1 MSSTVRRVKG
11 KPNRGG
17 GRGGKHNSAGRG
29 SGSGRGRGN
38 AKPGFKPSHNGQRGG
53 GGGGSGGRGSSASG
67 RGTSGGQYTKPPA
80 SQKKQ
85 TFSIWSDDDDEDDFD
100 DDFDDVYADFIDDA
114 VVVNQSQS
122 RSSYSSSR
130 PVPSSGSYKQ
140 KNEERKLPQK
150 ITDSSSR
157 PSAAR
162 PPKFHGDI
170 RKVKMQKLHMQPQNQ
185 EMVRDVLH
193 ELQGQAFM
201 SKDLDEYEDSQ
212 ARKDGRFWMEAKQLQ
227 IQEFQVNSVTVGNTE
242 ETYTEVIN
250 KYSMRKLLRYGF
262 HKYHCLAALEASN
275 GELDIALEALLT
287 QCFLYDSSSANDKD
301 LTSITTQSFIEQRQ
315 EEALALS
322 SIYGEDFLERIPNH
336 VWVLKLQLRH
346 MNEFVD
352 EQYRSKIKA
361 EKKSKP
367 LVRNEDI
374 CEFFLR
380 GNCRYGTRC
389 RKTHD
394 KAEEKSKTSFVP
406 EEELPDNKFYEL
418 EIRFPDDNKY
428 PYEPPLVAFLS
439 TNDKLPYSKCLNISK
454 RLFQE
459 AVSYAENDS
468 PSVFGI
474 VSVLEDEGEV
484 VDMLMKTPL
493 PLSQATI
500 VDNLTLRQR
509 SNQKKDVVAETED
522 KKNQPPDVE
531 KNEQR
536 SKRLPQENASKSTKD
551 YKPTQY
557 DPKYVEREN
566 RKLKDKFKKTKT
578 SNSYLSMLSQ
588 RQNLPAW
595 SEQDKILKILKNN
608 QVVVVSGMTGCGKT
622 TQVPQFILD
631 ASLKEVG
638 PNLCNI
644 VCTQPRR
651 ISAIAV
657 AERVANERADR
668 IKGIVGYQIRL
679 ENMQSSSTRL
689 LFCTTGILLRRL
701 EGDFSLDGI
710 THVIVDE
717 VHERSEESDFLIMIL
732 RNLLEKRKDL
742 KVILMSATL
751 NAELFSNYFGGC
763 PVIDIP
769 GKTFPVQQYFLED
782 AIEFTRFVVEENSA
796 YSRPVK
802 RKAQTTSESAAK
814 ELTKGNFSGSVWD
827 EVEEAMQSTTAFRP
841 PEDHMKDWNI
851 TKKQLAYRYAEHSN
865 STIKSLSILDHDK
878 INYDLI
884 EELIAWIVEGDHEFP
899 KEGAILVFLPGLA
912 EITTL
917 FDRLKATM
925 SSPKSTIKYKL
936 VPLHSSLS
944 SEDQNSVFEKAKDGF
959 RKVVISTNIA
969 ETSVTID
976 DVVFVI
982 DAGKMKEKRYDSS
995 KSMESLE
1002 TTWVSQANALQ
1013 RKGRAGRVM
1022 SGVAFHM
1029 FTSHTF
1035 RAWLREQP
1043 IPEIQRVPLEQVVL
1057 KIKMLKVF
1065 NGLLVKT
1072 VFSRLLEP
1080 PPDSN
1085 ISDAIT
1091 RLCNLGALNKDQQL
1105 TALGYHLAS
1114 LPVDVRIGKL
1124 MLFGAIFRC
1133 LDPVLTIA
1141 AVLSYRSP
1149 FVAPFGKK
1157 EEADKKRKEFAEGNS
1172 DHITLLKA
1180 YKGWATVTNRKF
1192 SSGFQYCHANFLSI
1206 KTLQMLASMKHQF
1219 AELLS
1224 DIGFISEN
1232 LSAKRMDRMAGG
1244 RSDVVAKSVAPEANI
1259 NAENNRLVI
1268 AVLCA
1273 ALYPNIVQVMTPES
1287 KFSQTKAGSM
1297 PLASKVEQIRL
1308 KTQQDGYVSIHPS
1321 SVNFQVGHFESP
1333 YLIYHE
1339 KIKTSKVYIRDCSMV
1354 SVYPLL
1360 LFGGYSLNLD
1370 LVQGTFIMSI
1380 DDGWI
1385 KFQVNDHKVG
1395 EMIKELRSELD
1406 LLMTDK
1412 IEDPSLDLMTCPRG
1426 SRIIAAIVQLIT
1438 TQ

>member
-1 MSSTVRRVKG
+1 MSSAVRVKG

-17 GRGGKHNSAGRG
+17 GRGKHNSGRGGGGAKPKTGGGGDGRGGRGRSRGRARGRARGSSSAGRG
-29 SGSGRGRGN
+29 GPGGNNGLRGRPPN
-38 AKPGFKPSHNGQRGG
+38 TSHKKVHTTMN
-53 GGGGSGGRGSSASG
+53 S
-67 RGTSGGQYTKPPA
+67 QYL
-80 SQKKQ
+80 
-85 TFSIWSDDDDEDDFD
+85 FGEDDEDSDEDYNNDFEDGYD
-100 DDFDDVYADFIDDA
+100 DDFDDIYADFIDDDP
-114 VVVNQSQS
+114 VIKSQP
-122 RSSYSSSR
+122 RPTHNSYSNS
-130 PVPSSGSYKQ
+130 PSS
-140 KNEERKLPQK
+140 
-150 ITDSSSR
+150 SSSFKRNEHRNSSMKHSSDR
-157 PSAAR
+157 PKPSFTPNTSNVR
-162 PPKFHGDI
+162 KPKFWGDV
-170 RKVKMQKLHMQPQNQ
+170 RKVKMQQLHMQPQNQ

-193 ELQGQAFM
+193 ELHGQEFM
-201 SKDLDEYEDSQ
+201 SKHTDDYEDSHV
-212 ARKDGRFWMEAKQLQ
+212 RSDSRYWMATKQLK
-227 IQEFQVNSVTVGNTE
+227 IQEFQANSLAEENTDKTSPE
-242 ETYTEVIN
+242 FMN
-250 KYSMRKLLRYGF
+250 KYSLRKLLRYGF
-262 HKYHCLAALEASN
+262 HKDHCLLALEESN
-275 GELDIALEALLT
+275 GELDVALEVLLS
-287 QCFLYDSSSANDKD
+287 QCYQGDISAANLIDDSTISMDSC
-301 LTSITTQSFIEQRQ
+301 IEQRQ
-315 EEALALS
+315 EEAIALS
-322 SIYGEDFLERIPNH
+322 SIYGDDFQERIPNR
-336 VWVLKLQLRH
+336 VWILKLQLQH
-346 MNEFVD
+346 MNEFVG
-352 EQYRSKIKA
+352 EQYQAQIKA

-367 LVRNEDI
+367 HVRIEDI

-380 GNCRYGTRC
+380 GNCRYGARC
-389 RKTHD
+389 WKTHA
-394 KAEEKSKTSFVP
+394 KPEEKSKISFVP
-406 EEELPDNKFYEL
+406 EEELSDTKFYEI
-418 EIRFPDDNKY
+418 EVRFPENNKY
-428 PYEPPLVAFLS
+428 PNEPPLVAFLS
-439 TNDKLPYSKCLNISK
+439 SNDKLSYSKCLNISK

-459 AVSYAENDS
+459 AVSHAENAS

-474 VSVLEDEGEV
+474 VSLLEDESQV
-484 VDMLMKTPL
+484 VDMLMQTAL
-493 PLSQATI
+493 PLSLPVPVQIPRRSAHPKKVVP
-500 VDNLTLRQR
+500 VD
-509 SNQKKDVVAETED
+509 SDMKDVE
-522 KKNQPPDVE
+522 E
-531 KNEQR
+531 KELKPEN
-536 SKRLPQENASKSTKD
+536 LPQESMKNQSKD
-551 YKPTQY
+551 YIPPQR
-557 DPKYVEREN
+557 DPKSVERQN
-566 RKLKDKFKKTKT
+566 RRLKDQFKKTQG
-578 SNSYLSMLSQ
+578 SSSYKSMLAQ

-595 SEQDKILKILKNN
+595 SEQERILKVLNEN

-631 ASLKEVG
+631 ASLKQVG
-638 PNLCNI
+638 PKLCNI

-651 ISAIAV
+651 ISAVAV
-657 AERVANERADR
+657 ADRVAKERAER
-668 IKGIVGYQIRL
+668 LKGIVGYQIRL
-679 ENMQSSSTRL
+679 ENMQSASTRL

-701 EGDFSLDGI
+701 EGDFTLQGVSHI
-710 THVIVDE
+710 IVDE

-732 RNLLEKRKDL
+732 RNLLQKRKDL

-782 AIEFTRFVVEENSA
+782 AIEYTRFVVEENSA

-802 RKAQTTSESAAK
+802 RKAQVTSESVAK

-827 EVEEAMQSTTAFRP
+827 EVENAMQSTTAFQP

-851 TKKQLAYRYAEHSN
+851 TQRQLAYRYSDYTK

-884 EELIAWIVEGDHEFP
+884 EGLISWIVAGEHEFP

-912 EITTL
+912 EITML
-917 FDRLKATM
+917 FDRLKASM
-925 SSPKSTIKYKL
+925 SSPKCTIRYKL

-944 SEDQNSVFEKAKDGF
+944 SEDQNSVFEKAKDGE

-1002 TTWVSQANALQ
+1002 TTWVSKANALQ

-1022 SGVAFHM
+1022 SGIAFHL

-1035 RAWLREQP
+1035 QAWLREQP

-1057 KIKMLKVF
+1057 KIKMLDVF
-1065 NGLLVKT
+1065 NGLFVKD
-1072 VFSRLLEP
+1072 VLNNLLQP
-1080 PPDSN
+1080 PPASN
-1085 ISDAIT
+1085 ISDAIN
-1091 RLCNLGALNKDQQL
+1091 RLCNLGALNKAQDL
-1105 TALGYHLAS
+1105 TSLGYHLAS

-1141 AVLSYRSP
+1141 AILSYRSP

-1157 EEADKKRKEFAEGNS
+1157 EEADKKRKEFSEGNS

-1180 YKGWATVTNRKF
+1180 YKGWATVTKRKF
-1192 SSGFQYCHANFLSI
+1192 SSGFQFCQNNFLSI

-1224 DIGFISEN
+1224 DIGFISEK

-1244 RSDVVAKSVAPEANI
+1244 GSDVVAMSIAPEANI
-1259 NAENNRLVI
+1259 NAANHKLVI

-1273 ALYPNIVQVMTPES
+1273 ALYPNIVQVMTLES
-1287 KFSQTKAGSM
+1287 KYSHTKAGSI
-1297 PLASKVEQIRL
+1297 PLAPKADEIRL

-1321 SVNFQVGHFESP
+1321 SVNYQVGHFESP

-1370 LVQGTFIMSI
+1370 LVQGTFIMSL

-1385 KFQVNDHKVG
+1385 KFQVNDHK
-1395 EMIKELRSELD
+1395 
-1406 LLMTDK
+1406 
-1412 IEDPSLDLMTCPRG
+1412 
-1426 SRIIAAIVQLIT
+1426 
-1438 TQ
+1438 